1 MAIPRLLL
9 VLLLGL
15 ATASAQKPEKT
26 IDLGQFPAD
35 TIDNVVVP
43 VPSEIFTVLDK
54 LGNPNWRAQLGPEKN
69 YPASPNRAQVALLLG
84 TVIADGFVAV
94 EAEEEAA
101 VGNTGCTGS
110 GANTIVGKV
119 FWPHIPPKIDEP
131 LPTPLPAP
139 ATAGAA
145 SEAPGGRRWWWTEGK
160 PRLTTMAAAGGG
172 DEISASV

>member
-1 MAIPRLLL
+1 M
-9 VLLLGL
+9 LGL

-84 TVIADGFVAV
+84 TVIAAV
-94 EAEEEAA
+94 FAVVLATTGKREALYGIVVTAA
-101 VGNTGCTGS
+101 
-110 GANTIVGKV
+110 ATI
-119 FWPHIPPKIDEP
+119 
-131 LPTPLPAP
+131 
-139 ATAGAA
+139 ATAV
-145 SEAPGGRRWWWTEGK
+145 RRGK
-160 PRLTTMAAAGGG
+160 
-172 DEISASV
+172 

>member
-1 MAIPRLLL
+1 M
-9 VLLLGL
+9 
-15 ATASAQKPEKT
+15 
-26 IDLGQFPAD
+26 
-35 TIDNVVVP
+35 
-43 VPSEIFTVLDK
+43 
-54 LGNPNWRAQLGPEKN
+54 
-69 YPASPNRAQVALLLG
+69 
-84 TVIADGFVAV
+84 

-110 GANTIVGKV
+110 GANTVVGKA